1 MEKDRFFKVNS
12 NALRVSLSKV
22 CSQLIRPAHWN
33 RSNFQN
39 CFSPTWLM
47 AERTNDYD
55 RSLSELDANT
65 KGWSEPWRYRFVA
78 NISLPLWFRPRRYF
92 NRGGLVISWKRIC
105 FDISGIQLHR
115 KWENVIDRSS
125 TLRSTNLRKRWIIL
139 TMTAQCES
147 IHYLRRVTRTDNA

>member
-1 MEKDRFFKVNS
+1 MEKDRFFKVTS

-55 RSLSELDANT
+55 RSLSELGANT

-78 NISLPLWFRPRRYF
+78 NISHYDSVLVDISI
-92 NRGGLVISWKRIC
+92 GLVISWKRIC

>member
-22 CSQLIRPAHWN
+22 CSQLIGPAHWN

-55 RSLSELDANT
+55 RSWAQIRKDEASR
-65 KGWSEPWRYRFVA
+65 GGIV
-78 NISLPLWFRPRRYF
+78 SLPIFRCHYDSVLVDISI
-92 NRGGLVISWKRIC
+92 GLVISWKRIC

>member
-1 MEKDRFFKVNS
+1 MQPAYRT
-12 NALRVSLSKV
+12 
-22 CSQLIRPAHWN
+22 RPLKSI
-33 RSNFQN
+33 SNFQN

-55 RSLSELDANT
+55 RSWAQIRKDEASR
-65 KGWSEPWRYRFVA
+65 GGIV
-78 NISLPLWFRPRRYF
+78 SLPIFRCHYDSVLVDISI
-92 NRGGLVISWKRIC
+92 GLVISWKRIC
-105 FDISGIQLHR
+105 FDISGIQLYR
-115 KWENVIDRSS
+115 KWENVIYRSS

>member
-1 MEKDRFFKVNS
+1 MQPAYRT
-12 NALRVSLSKV
+12 
-22 CSQLIRPAHWN
+22 RPLKSI
-33 RSNFQN
+33 SNFQN

-55 RSLSELDANT
+55 RSWAQIRKDEASR
-65 KGWSEPWRYRFVA
+65 GGIV
-78 NISLPLWFRPRRYF
+78 SLPIFRCHYDSVLVDISI
-92 NRGGLVISWKRIC
+92 GLVISWKRIC

>member
-55 RSLSELDANT
+55 RSWAQIRKDEASR
-65 KGWSEPWRYRFVA
+65 GGIV
-78 NISLPLWFRPRRYF
+78 SLPIFRCHYDSVLVDISI
-92 NRGGLVISWKRIC
+92 GLVISWKRIC